1 MVRILLYVTA
11 LVGLFG
17 GAIVYGGNAIGA
29 WDPLPPAPQPPPAV
43 ELEHMKAKKKAKP
56 ATSASVA
63 PRLTAAQKTWVR
75 KADALCRQSRAEMQ
89 SLVSQAYGI
98 TSRADLVEFFERVRT
113 VNKQMNDQFLAI
125 HAPASFTR
133 DLGRVQALFQK
144 EERLFDAMYEAL
156 ERNDMQTYYAL
167 SDRVADVSLDES
179 DIAADL
185 GAYDC
190 DIQLLPSFG

>member
-43 ELEHMKAKKKAKP
+43 ELEHAKPKKKAKQ
-56 ATSASVA
+56 SGGSVA
-63 PRLTAAQKTWVR
+63 PRLTSAQKAWVR
-75 KADALCRQSRAEMQ
+75 KADAICRQSRTEMQ
-89 SLVSQAYGI
+89 GLVSQAYGI
-98 TSRADLVEFFERVRT
+98 RDRADLVEFFEQVRA
-113 VNKQMNDQFLAI
+113 VNEQMNDQFLAI
-125 HAPASFTR
+125 DAPASYR
-133 DLGRVQALFQK
+133 QDLRRLQALFQK
-144 EERLFDAMYEAL
+144 EEHLVDSMYQAL

-167 SDRVADVSLDES
+167 SDRTVDVSLDES

-190 DIQLLPSFG
+190 DVQVLPSFG